1 MRIRLYALFFL
12 LTCFSA
18 LTSRAATSSSQALAR
33 VQALEGRDPLISGP
47 NCWNSVLYIQD
58 LVENLRYSSP
68 EELQF
73 WLGSAFCEKI
83 EASKDLQTTD
93 VVAIRS
99 QVDGELHAMTWLN
112 ENLVF
117 SKNTSHKRDLYETQ
131 NTDLILSMFRVNDSS
146 CQNPNSKNQLRCTR
160 WADFYRCRSATE
172 ERRLALKKDLELND
186 LYEQT
191 QFIASQIEK
200 GIFQKN
206 PNLKTQPELLIEL
219 AAIQNK
225 VSQHRNKNTFFWRAL
240 VLQLDS
246 LETQVLLL
254 GSPRYPVQTHF

>member
-1 MRIRLYALFFL
+1 MRIRLSALLLL

-18 LTSRAATSSSQALAR
+18 LTSRAAASPSSSQQALTR

-58 LVENLRYSSP
+58 LIENLRYSSP

-83 EASKDLQTTD
+83 EASKDLQAGD

-99 QVDGELHAMTWLN
+99 QADGELHAMTWLN

-131 NTDLILSMFRVNDSS
+131 NTDLIFSMFRVNDSS
-146 CQNPNSKNQLRCTR
+146 CQSPNYKSQLRCAR
-160 WADFYRCRSATE
+160 WADFYRCRSASE

-191 QFIASQIEK
+191 QFIANQIEK

-240 VLQLDS
+240 ILQLDS

-254 GSPRYPVQTHF
+254 GSPR